1 MDKTE
6 FMTGYEK
13 RVFNGWKKTAADL
26 LKDGKM
32 LEATLK
38 RVLSH
43 EIPTED
49 LALESGEVV
58 NIPLIELLVL
68 KKVGYDLDH
77 PKEIDLKAYSS
88 VLGETKQ
95 EIYTSVEAASDI
107 FKGIYT
113 GAKPDGSSTRQP
125 KPSDSK

>member
-13 RVFNGWKKTAADL
+13 RVFKGWKKTAADL

-38 RVLSH
+38 SVLKH
-43 EIPTED
+43 ETEVPD
-49 LALESGEVV
+49 LETGEVV
-58 NIPLIELLVL
+58 NLPIIQVLVL
-68 KKVGYDLDH
+68 KKLGYDLDH
-77 PKEIDLKAYSS
+77 PKDIDLKAYSA

-95 EIYTSVEAASDI
+95 EIVASNVTASEM
-107 FKGIYT
+107 FKGVLA
-113 GAKPDGSSTRQP
+113 GAKPDGSSTRQTQS
-125 KPSDSK
+125 SDSE